1 MSTDLTGQKFH
12 MLLVKNYSHRK
23 GRQYWQCVCDC
34 GVEKSVRK
42 DHLTEGRVKSC
53 GCSREKFLAAANT
66 THGMYGT
73 PEYKS
78 YHGMIERCFNKNN
91 PRYPEWGGRGI
102 SVVEEWKS
110 SFENFFA
117 DMGFKPDKT
126 YSIERLDN
134 DANYSKANCVW
145 ATSTEQNRNRS
156 NTIFLEYKG
165 IVKPLAE
172 VAEILNIDYFALR
185 LRYVRGDRG
194 DKLFRPLKGSI

>member
-1 MSTDLTGQKFH
+1 MREDLTNKKFH
-12 MLLVKNYSHRK
+12 RLLVLNYSPKNR
-23 GRQYWQCVCDC
+23 REYWKCLCDC
-34 GVEKSVRK
+34 GIEKDIRK
-42 DHLTEGRVKSC
+42 DHLLTGATKSC
-53 GCSREKFLAAANT
+53 GCYSVENSTKVNT

-78 YHGMIERCFNKNN
+78 YHGMMERCFNKNN

-102 SVVEEWKS
+102 SVSEEWKS

-194 DKLFRPLKGSI
+194 DKLFRPLKGTI